1 MRKTPNSNR
10 IHIAVFGK
18 RNAGKSS
25 IINAL
30 TGQKVSLVS
39 NIKGT
44 TTDPVYKAM
53 ELIPLGPVLF
63 IDTAGLDDEGDLGQ
77 LRVKK
82 TTRVYQKTD
91 FALYIMDI
99 NDIDYEV
106 YQEAQRNF
114 KRFNIKHL
122 LVINKADT
130 ANDQQI
136 LEIKEKYENS
146 IFVSASQLVNIDNL
160 RESVVNCLSTE
171 IEEDVIV
178 GDLLPYDSTVVM
190 VVPIDSEAPKGR
202 IILPQVQLIRDCLDH
217 GIKSYVVRDTELE
230 GALTDLKKVDL
241 VVTDSQAF
249 KEVDKIVPNDILL
262 TSFSILFARHKGDF
276 NILLHGTKA
285 IDQLKENSRILI
297 VETCSHNQT
306 HEDIGRVKIPN
317 LLKKRTGK
325 KLNFEFAMGVD
336 LPSDLGS
343 YNLVIHCGAC
353 MSNKKTMQS
362 RMLMCQEAG
371 VPITNYGMTLA
382 MINGILERATEV
394 FN

>member
-39 NIKGT
+39 EVKGT

-63 IDTAGLDDEGDLGQ
+63 IDTAGLDDEGDLGK

-91 FALYIMDI
+91 FALYIMDV
-99 NDIDYEV
+99 NDIDHEV
-106 YQEAQRNF
+106 YKEAQRNF

-130 ANDQQI
+130 ATDEQI
-136 LEIKEKYENS
+136 LDLKKQYEDS
-146 IFVSASQLVNIDNL
+146 ILVSASQKINIDNL
-160 RESVVNCLSTE
+160 REAIVEQLSAE
-171 IEEDVIV
+171 VKEDVIV

-230 GALTDLKKVDL
+230 TALTDLKKVDL

-249 KEVDKIVPNDILL
+249 KEVDKMVPNDILL

-276 NILLHGTKA
+276 QTLLHGAKA
-285 IDQLKENSRILI
+285 IDQLKDNSKVLI
-297 VETCSHNQT
+297 VETCTHNQT
-306 HEDIGRVKIPN
+306 HEDIGRVKIPR
-317 LLKKRTGK
+317 LLKKRTGVN
-325 KLNFEFAMGVD
+325 LNYEFAMGVD
-336 LPSDLGS
+336 LPSDLS
-343 YNLVIHCGAC
+343 KYDLVIHCGGC
-353 MSNKKTMQS
+353 MANKKTMQS
-362 RMLMCQEAG
+362 RILMCQEAG
-371 VPITNYGMTLA
+371 VPITNYGMTIA
-382 MINGILERATEV
+382 MINGILDRSTEI